1 MKDHADQAK
10 VKEAMNQEAKKIKLL
25 LDEGSALHQLGKFE
39 EAKLIYEN
47 ILKINSKQ
55 FEAAHLLGTLHAQIG
70 QYSSAIAILN
80 KAILI
85 NPKQYESYSN
95 IGNAYFESN
104 HFEDAVIAYN
114 KAIKLKP
121 NNPKDYCNKG
131 VALNKLKKYE
141 EAIRSFDKTI
151 EIEPTFANAYLNKA
165 NTQIEMGQIEK
176 AIENY
181 EKSILINPESV
192 EAFHNLGLAKN
203 HLKDYENAIIIFD
216 KALEIQPDF
225 TNSFLNKGIALMS
238 LGRLELG
245 LDCFQKAVSIDPH
258 SAQTYYNLG
267 VAQTELGNLNEAK
280 NSFNHAIE
288 IKSDFAD
295 AYSSRAVV
303 EIITGEYIKSVD
315 SYKKAIEIN
324 PNNPAYYLNLG
335 NALSELRLFEEC
347 LESYDKAIEL
357 KSDYASAYANRGHVL
372 LSHLNDPAGALVFF
386 EVAIGLQPD
395 FTEALINQGQA
406 YGQLEQFEKSINS
419 FLKALEIN
427 PDAPFVIGKCLHHKM
442 KICDWDNLS
451 EGISICESL
460 FYKGI
465 PAAVP
470 FESLIL
476 FDNPEIHFLSAKLSN
491 DLKFKNLV
499 KLDQIPIR
507 KKKEKIRIGYYSAD
521 LYYHPVSIWLAE
533 QLENHDKDKFEL
545 FAFCMKSVMDPMRV
559 RLENAFDHWI
569 EIESMSDLQVTQRS
583 RELEIDIAIDLNGH
597 TAHSRPGIFA
607 SRAAPIQI
615 NHLGYP
621 GTMAVDFIDYFLT
634 DKFYMSE
641 NMRKNFNEKIAYIE
655 CAFTYDR
662 QREIS
667 AESLNRS
674 QYGLPEDGFVFTCQ
688 NTYQKIMPEVF
699 NIWMDIL
706 RSVPDSVLWL
716 ADQYQLGKDNLLKE
730 ANLRG
735 IESNRIIFNKRD
747 IVPKDQ
753 ESNRIGRYLAS
764 YKLAD
769 LFLDTWPYN
778 AGTTGID
785 ALWAGLPLLTKVGIS
800 SGSRMAASALNALN
814 MPELMVKNGVEYR
827 ETAIKL
833 ATDNEYMWI
842 IKNKLQNNISN
853 TPLFDVVT
861 NTKYIENAYIEM
873 HRRYQSGQKPEDFI
887 L

>member
-1 MKDHADQAK
+1 
-10 VKEAMNQEAKKIKLL
+10 MNKEAKKNKSL
-25 LDEGSALHQLGKFE
+25 LDEGSALHQLGKLE
-39 EAKLIYEN
+39 EAKLIYES
-47 ILKINSKQ
+47 ILKITPKQ
-55 FEAAHLLGTLHAQIG
+55 FEATHLLGTLHAQMG
-70 QYSSAIAILN
+70 QYSSSIALLN

-85 NPKQYESYSN
+85 NPKQYETHSN
-95 IGNAYFESN
+95 IGNAYVESN
-104 HFEDAVIAYN
+104 QFEDAVIAYN
-114 KAIKLKP
+114 KAIKIKP

-131 VALNKLKKYE
+131 IALHKLKKHE
-141 EAIRSFDKTI
+141 QAIRSFDKSI
-151 EIEPTFANAYLNKA
+151 EIEPTFAKAYLNKA
-165 NTQIEMGQIEK
+165 NTQMEMGHIDK

-181 EKSILINPESV
+181 EKSILIDPENV

-216 KALEIQPDF
+216 KALEIHPNF
-225 TNSFLNKGIALMS
+225 TNSFINKGIALMS
-238 LGRLELG
+238 LGKLELG
-245 LDCFQKAVSIDPH
+245 FSCFQKAISIDPD
-258 SAQTYYNLG
+258 SAQTHYNLG

-280 NSFNHAIE
+280 NSFNKAIE

-295 AYSSRAVV
+295 AYSARAVV
-303 EIITGEYIKSVD
+303 EIIAGEYVESVA

-335 NALSELRLFEEC
+335 NALSELRYFEEC
-347 LESYDKAIEL
+347 LENYDKAIEL

-406 YGQLEQFEKSINS
+406 YSQLEQFEKSINS

-460 FYKGI
+460 FYNGV

-491 DLKFKNLV
+491 DLKFKNHV
-499 KLDQIPIR
+499 VLDDIPIR
-507 KKKEKIRIGYYSAD
+507 EKKEKIRIGYYSAD

-533 QLENHDKDKFEL
+533 QLENHDKNKFEL

-559 RLENAFDHWI
+559 RLESAFDHWI
-569 EIESMSDLQVTQRS
+569 EIESMSDLEVTQLS

-597 TAHSRPGIFA
+597 TAYSRPGIFA
-607 SRAAPIQI
+607 ARAAPIQI

-621 GTMAVDFIDYFLT
+621 GTMAVDYIDYFIT
-634 DKFYMSE
+634 DQFYMTD
-641 NMRKNFNEKIAYIE
+641 NMKKNFNEKIAYIKSG
-655 CAFTYDR
+655 FTYDR
-662 QREIS
+662 QRIVSSEQMS
-667 AESLNRS
+667 RG
-674 QYGLPEDGFVFTCQ
+674 QFGLPDDAFVFTCQ

-699 NIWMDIL
+699 DIWMDIL
-706 RSVPDSVLWL
+706 RSVPGSVLWL

-730 ANLRG
+730 AKLRG
-735 IESNRIIFNKRD
+735 VESKRLIFNKRD
-747 IVPKDQ
+747 IVSKDQ
-753 ESNRIGRYLAS
+753 EANRIGRYLAS

-800 SGSRMAASALNALN
+800 SGSRMAASALNAIN
-814 MPELMVKNGVEYR
+814 MAELI
-827 ETAIKL
+827 AINDIQYKDKAIRL
-833 ATDNEYMWI
+833 ATDVEYMGA
-842 IKNKLQNNISN
+842 IKINLQNNILNSQ
-853 TPLFDVVT
+853 LFDVVA
-861 NTKYIENAYIEM
+861 NTKHIENAYIKMYE
-873 HRRYQSGQKPEDFI
+873 RYQSGKKPEDFI

>member
-1 MKDHADQAK
+1 
-10 VKEAMNQEAKKIKLL
+10 MNQEAKKIKSL
-25 LDEGSALHQLGKFE
+25 LDEGSALHQLGKLE
-39 EAKLIYEN
+39 EAKLIYET
-47 ILKINSKQ
+47 ILKISPKQ
-55 FEAAHLLGTLHAQIG
+55 FEATHLLGTLHAQIG
-70 QYSSAIAILN
+70 QYSSAIALLN
-80 KAILI
+80 KAISI
-85 NPKQYESYSN
+85 NPKQYESHSN
-95 IGNAYFESN
+95 IGNAYFELN
-104 HFEDAVIAYN
+104 QFEDAVIAYN

-121 NNPKDYCNKG
+121 SNPKDYCNKG
-131 VALNKLKKYE
+131 IALHKLKKHD

-151 EIEPTFANAYLNKA
+151 KIEPSYAKAYLYKA
-165 NTQIEMGQIEK
+165 NTQIEMGHIDK

-181 EKSILINPESV
+181 EKSILINSENV

-225 TNSFLNKGIALMS
+225 TNSFINKGIALMS
-238 LGRLELG
+238 LGKLELG
-245 LDCFQKAVSIDPH
+245 FDCFQKAISIDPN
-258 SAQTYYNLG
+258 SAQTHYNLG

-280 NSFNHAIE
+280 NSFNKAIQ
-288 IKSDFAD
+288 IKSDFSD
-295 AYSSRAVV
+295 AYSARAVV
-303 EIITGEYIKSVD
+303 EIIAGEYVESVA

-335 NALSELRLFEEC
+335 NALSELRYFEEC

-372 LSHLNDPAGALVFF
+372 LSHFNDPAGALVFF

-406 YGQLEQFEKSINS
+406 YSQLEQFEKSINS

-427 PDAPFVIGKCLHHKM
+427 PNSPFVIGKCLHHKM
-442 KICDWDNLS
+442 KICDWENLS

-533 QLENHDKDKFEL
+533 QLENHDKNKFEL

-569 EIESMSDLQVTQRS
+569 EIESMSDLEVTQLS

-597 TAHSRPGIFA
+597 TAQSRPGIFA
-607 SRAAPIQI
+607 ARAAPIQI
-615 NHLGYP
+615 NHIGYP
-621 GTMAVDFIDYFLT
+621 GTMAVDYIDYFIT
-634 DKFYMSE
+634 DQFYMTDS
-641 NMRKNFNEKIAYIE
+641 MKKNFNEKIAFIKCIY
-655 CAFTYDR
+655 TYDR
-662 QREIS
+662 QRVIS
-667 AESLNRS
+667 NEPLSRS
-674 QYGLPEDGFVFTCQ
+674 EFGLPENAFVFTCQ

-699 NIWMDIL
+699 YIWMEIL
-706 RSVPDSVLWL
+706 RSVPGSVLWL
-716 ADQYQLGKDNLLKE
+716 ADQYQLGKENLLKE
-730 ANLRG
+730 ANIRG
-735 IESNRIIFNKRD
+735 VDSSRLIFNKRD
-747 IVPKDQ
+747 IVRKED
-753 ESNRIGRYLAS
+753 ESYRIGRYLAS

-785 ALWAGLPLLTKVGIS
+785 ALWVGLPLLTKAGIS
-800 SGSRMAASALNALN
+800 SGARMAASALNAID
-814 MPELMVKNGVEYR
+814 MPELITKNVLEYR
-827 ETAIKL
+827 DMAIRLANDAKYLEVIKYKL
-833 ATDNEYMWI
+833 
-842 IKNKLQNNISN
+842 KNNISN
-853 TPLFDVVT
+853 AKLFDVVA
-861 NTKYIENAYIEM
+861 NTKHIENAYIEM
-873 HRRYQSGQKPEDFI
+873 YERYLSGQMPEDFI